1 MTTPIDPT
9 PNPNPDDAPIPFAD
23 APELLPKHE
32 GPRPRTLGV
41 PHHTIAVEGEAEPY
55 PLEFDPR
62 LDGPSPR
69 PEHRRFLATIL
80 IGTATAFGLG
90 MVLRMPC
97 QLTANDISRWCTVW
111 SLVEKG
117 SYAIDDC
124 PWSKD
129 TQDKVKKPSK
139 LEAPKDDAGRLE
151 RIEYALAPKSW
162 KEGEGVDHFYSS
174 KPPLMST
181 IIAGLIYPA
190 RRWTGVPLDRVVD
203 QKRLERNVEKEVPGQ
218 PGKTQ
223 FVKETPKPVP
233 WPAYVFYFKPILVL
247 FNVVPMLALLVLYAR
262 LLDRTAGDDWSWT
275 LCLFTGA
282 MGTLLFAYLPTLNN
296 HTTAAACAFFAIY
309 ALQRIWSERER
320 SAWAFAAAGF
330 FGAFTA
336 CNELPAALF
345 GLLLFLMLVTRF
357 PGRTLKWFVPA
368 AAIPIVAFLA
378 TQYIAFGQFKP
389 VYEEF
394 GTKSYTY
401 EGSYWNTPLEMD
413 YFNVPDKKV
422 VDGKT
427 IETWKEPYE
436 VYLFH
441 MTFGHHGVFSLTPIF
456 LFSLFGAVR
465 EIVRRG
471 RLVSVAWLT
480 LLLTAAMLAF
490 YTWNPKARNYGG
502 TAQGLRWLFWLIP
515 FWLAVLPAGVVGG
528 GKRPSVRWLTLLA
541 MMLSMFSVGY
551 AVRNPW
557 SSPWPLDALE
567 HLDLYK
573 VVR

>member
-1 MTTPIDPT
+1 MTTPDT
-9 PNPNPDDAPIPFAD
+9 PGPEPDEAPIPFAD
-23 APELLPKHE
+23 VPEPLPKSDAPH
-32 GPRPRTLGV
+32 PRPLGESHPMEFV
-41 PHHTIAVEGEAEPY
+41 PGAADPY
-55 PLEFDPR
+55 PVEFDPR
-62 LDGPSPR
+62 LDGPMPR
-69 PEHRRFLATIL
+69 PQHRRFLATIL
-80 IGTATAFGLG
+80 IGSATAFALG

-117 SYAIDDC
+117 TYAIDEC

-129 TQDKVKKPSK
+129 TQDKVKKPDK
-139 LEAPKDDAGRLE
+139 LEAPEAGAGQVKRLE
-151 RIEYALAPKSW
+151 YSLAPKSW
-162 KEGEGVDHFYSS
+162 KEGQAGDHFYSS
-174 KPPLMST
+174 KPPLMAT
-181 IIAGLIYPA
+181 VIAGLIYPV
-190 RRWTGVPLDRVVD
+190 RHWTAIPLAAAVKQD
-203 QKRLERNVEKEVPGQ
+203 RLERNVEKEVPGQ

-223 FVKETPKPVP
+223 FVKEKPSPVE
-233 WPAYVFYFKPILVL
+233 WPAYVLYFKPILVL
-247 FNVVPMLALLVLYAR
+247 FNVVPMFVFLVFYAR

-275 LCLFTGA
+275 LCLFTAA
-282 MGTLLFAYLPTLNN
+282 MGTFLFAYITTLNN
-296 HTTAAACAFFAIY
+296 HTLAAACAFFAIY
-309 ALQRIWSERER
+309 ALQRIWSEGAR
-320 SAWAFAAAGF
+320 SAWIFAAAGF
-330 FGAFTA
+330 FGALTA

-345 GLLLFLMLVTRF
+345 GVLLFLMLVARF
-357 PGRTLKWFVPA
+357 PGRTMKWFIPA
-368 AAIPIVAFLA
+368 AAVPVAAFLA
-378 TQYIAFGQFKP
+378 TQFIAFGQFKP

-427 IETWKEPYE
+427 VEVWKEPYE
-436 VYLFH
+436 VYLLH

-456 LFSLFGAVR
+456 LFALFGAVR

-471 RLVSVAWLT
+471 RLASVAWLT

-515 FWLAVLPAGVVGG
+515 FWLAVLPAGIVGG
-528 GKRPSVRWLTLLA
+528 GTRRWVRALTLFAL
-541 MMLSMFSVGY
+541 MVSMLSVGY

-557 SSPWPLDALE
+557 SSPWLLDALE
-567 HLDLYK
+567 HLDLYR
-573 VVR
+573 VWR